1 MKPKY
6 YSAKRRHAMS
16 LGEEFTSLEIFE
28 RDNWMCC
35 LCGKKIDK
43 RLRLPNWQA
52 ATLEHLKPLCVFE
65 DVSLWHTRA
74 NVSVAHAKCNWDKA
88 DKVLPETQ

>member
-16 LGEEFTSLEIFE
+16 LGEEFTHLEIFE
-28 RDNWMCC
+28 RDNWMCF

-43 RLRLPNWQA
+43 RLRRPNWMA
-52 ATLEHLKPLCVFE
+52 ATLEHIKPLCVFE
-65 DVSLWHTRA
+65 DISLWHTRA
-74 NVSVAHAKCNWDKA
+74 NVAAAHAKCNWDKA
-88 DKVLPETQ
+88 DSVLPEAQ